1 MTERE
6 MKKLSR
12 LELLEIL
19 LAQGREI
26 ERLRAEI
33 DALEQRLAQ
42 EPRPVAP
49 VREQTAEPVQA
60 VFAPAAT
67 DTAADT
73 AAVSETL
80 TRARQLLAQAEAL
93 SGETQELCRELQS
106 RTEEECAAAKEEAKR
121 KAKAY
126 WNEVSSWVREGA
138 ATGQWD
144 QRT

>member
-33 DALEQRLAQ
+33 DGLEQRLAQ
-42 EPRPVAP
+42 EPPVTAAP

-60 VFAPAAT
+60 VFVPA
-67 DTAADT
+67 AADT
-73 AAVSETL
+73 AAVSEVL
-80 TRARQLLAQAEAL
+80 ARARQLLTQAETL

-106 RTEEECAAAKEEAKR
+106 RTEEECAAAKEDAKR

-138 ATGQWD
+138 ATGQWNE
-144 QRT
+144 RA

>member
-26 ERLRAEI
+26 ERLHAEI
-33 DALEQRLAQ
+33 GALEQRLAQ

-49 VREQTAEPVQA
+49 AREQPMESAQEVS
-60 VFAPAAT
+60 APT
-67 DTAADT
+67 MVDTAA
-73 AAVSETL
+73 ASEVL
-80 TRARQLLAQAEAL
+80 AQARQLLAQAESL
-93 SGETQELCRELQS
+93 STETQELCRALQS

-138 ATGQWD
+138 ATGQWNE
-144 QRT
+144 RT

>member
-26 ERLRAEI
+26 ERLHAEI

-42 EPRPVAP
+42 EPPAAADPIRA
-49 VREQTAEPVQA
+49 QSAEPVQEMP
-60 VFAPAAT
+60 APAAA
-67 DTAADT
+67 DAA
-73 AAVSETL
+73 AAFEAL
-80 TRARQLLAQAEAL
+80 AQARQLLAQAESL
-93 SGETQELCRELQS
+93 SNETQELCRALQS
-106 RTEEECAAAKEEAKR
+106 RTEEECAAAKEDAKR

-138 ATGQWD
+138 ATGQWNE
-144 QRT
+144 RT

>member
-42 EPRPVAP
+42 EPPAAAAP
-49 VREQTAEPVQA
+49 IRVQTAEPA
-60 VFAPAAT
+60 REAIAPAA
-67 DTAADT
+67 ADA
-73 AAVSETL
+73 AAVSEAL
-80 TRARQLLAQAEAL
+80 AQARQLLTQAEAL
-93 SGETQELCRELQS
+93 SAETQELCRELQS
-106 RTEEECAAAKEEAKR
+106 RTEEECAAAREDAKR

>member
-42 EPRPVAP
+42 EPSPAAP

-60 VFAPAAT
+60 VFVPA
-67 DTAADT
+67 AADT
-73 AAVSETL
+73 AAVSEVL
-80 TRARQLLAQAEAL
+80 ARARQLLTQAETL

-106 RTEEECAAAKEEAKR
+106 RTEEECAAAKEDAKR

-138 ATGQWD
+138 ATGQWNE
-144 QRT
+144 RA

>member
-42 EPRPVAP
+42 EPPAAAAP
-49 VREQTAEPVQA
+49 IRAQAAEPVQEM
-60 VFAPAAT
+60 PA
-67 DTAADT
+67 TAAADS
-73 AAVSETL
+73 AAASGML
-80 TRARQLLAQAEAL
+80 AQARQLLTQAESL
-93 SGETQELCRELQS
+93 SNETQELCRELQS
-106 RTEEECAAAKEEAKR
+106 RTEEECAAAREEAKR

-138 ATGQWD
+138 ATGQWNE
-144 QRT
+144 RT